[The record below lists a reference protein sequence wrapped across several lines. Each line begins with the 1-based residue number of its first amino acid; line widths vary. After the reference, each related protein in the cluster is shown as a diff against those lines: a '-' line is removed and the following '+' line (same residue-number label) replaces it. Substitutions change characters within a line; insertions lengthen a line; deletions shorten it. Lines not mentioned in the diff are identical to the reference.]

1 MEEDMNSWTYRLVN
15 SMASA
20 VEWLLDEDPPS
31 AASGPAPPVAPRK
44 AEPPRP
50 HLPPPA
56 PGETAAELSEVALLE
71 RWRAHWRVAPLP
83 PDGRVHRSP
92 ELTALVS
99 AGVPATDRAAFWCAC
114 AGVDVV
120 PGEYERLVTQALNG
134 GASRLASVQIE
145 KDLNRTF
152 EGVASVRI
160 PEAEAVGALRR
171 VLSAFAV
178 HDPVIGYTQSMNF
191 LAAILLILM
200 EEERA
205 FWTLAGLCK
214 GGALRGYYSGAMEG
228 AVADQCV
235 LKDALAA
242 ALPAVSA
249 HLDKLGVAVP
259 LVSTSWLLCGFVCCL
274 RLPALLR
281 VWDLLLYYDG
291 SLPLV
296 HSEHAAQPPQ
306 PPPAPNPPA
315 CLTVFLTETAAAVA
329 R

>member
-1 MEEDMNSWTYRLVN
+1 MNSWTYRLVN

-178 HDPVIGYTQSMNF
+178 HDPVIGYTQSCVGR
-191 LAAILLILM
+191 AASNPATCPRPVCAEHELPGGHP
-200 EEERA
+200 A
-205 FWTLAGLCK
+205 HFDG
-214 GGALRGYYSGAMEG
+214 GGARLLDVGR
-228 AVADQCV
+228 AVQGRRAQ
-235 LKDALAA
+235 
-242 ALPAVSA
+242 
-249 HLDKLGVAVP
+249 G
-259 LVSTSWLLCGFVCCL
+259 
-274 RLPALLR
+274 
-281 VWDLLLYYDG
+281 LLLGGDG
-291 SLPLV
+291 GRSRGPV
-296 HSEHAAQPPQ
+296 RAQGKQ
-306 PPPAPNPPA
+306 
-315 CLTVFLTETAAAVA
+315 
-329 R
+329 RK